1 MLIVDDDEDM
11 VRLMRTILSQ
21 HGFTDVEHVARG
33 AEALAR
39 GGEFDVVLLDH
50 QLPDMS
56 GVEAVGPLR
65 AKPKPPSIVVVTG
78 NGTEALAAAVL
89 RRGAD
94 DYLVKDASLAHLLPQ
109 VLDRVRRERALR
121 GALTTAQKEL
131 VRAERLAAIGEMT
144 VTLHHEI
151 NNPLMTA
158 TAELDLL
165 SMSDDPVTP
174 AQRAALDALRESLD
188 RIRDIVRR
196 IGSLRQARTTPYP
209 GNLRMIDLA
218 EDGSG
223 AGIEVPVRSRG
234 RALLHVQDDPL
245 AQVVTGVLQKVG
257 YEVQRCREVET
268 FARSAHAVG
277 VTLAVAADEA
287 LDALPARSEFF
298 KTVALVSDD
307 DTAHRVSADLVV
319 RLPFDPYTLAEELL
333 SLSDADVADER

>member
-1 MLIVDDDEDM
+1 M
-11 VRLMRTILSQ
+11 VRLMRTILAQ
-21 HGFTDVEHVARG
+21 HGFTDVDHVSRG

-65 AKPKPPSIVVVTG
+65 ARPKPPSIVVVTG

-121 GALTTAQKEL
+121 TALSTAQEEL
-131 VRAERLAAIGEMT
+131 VRSERLAAIGEMT

-165 SMSDDPVTP
+165 AMTGDPVTP

-223 AGIEVPVRSRG
+223 AAIEVPLRSRG
-234 RALLHVQDDPL
+234 TAVVHIQDDPL

-257 YEVQRCREVET
+257 FQVQRCRAADK
-268 FARSAHAVG
+268 FAQSAHAVG
-277 VTLAVAADEA
+277 VTLAIASDEA
-287 LDALPARSEFF
+287 LDVLPEQGEFF
-298 KTVALVSDD
+298 KTVALVTDD
-307 DTAHRVSADLVV
+307 EVAHRVSADLVV
-319 RLPFDPYTLAEELL
+319 RLPFDPYTLAEEIL
-333 SLSDADVADER
+333 SLTDDEEPAGR

>member
-1 MLIVDDDEDM
+1 MVDDDEDM
-11 VRLMRTILSQ
+11 VRLMRAILAQ
-21 HGFTDVEHVARG
+21 HGFTDVDQVSLG
-33 AEALAR
+33 ADALAR

-65 AKPKPPSIVVVTG
+65 ARPKPPSIVVVTG

-121 GALTTAQKEL
+121 VALSTAQQEL

-165 SMSDDPVTP
+165 SMSGDPVTP
-174 AQRAALDALRESLD
+174 AQRSALDALRESLD

-223 AGIEVPVRSRG
+223 AGIELPLRSRG
-234 RALLHVQDDPL
+234 TAVLHVADDPL

-257 YEVQRCREVET
+257 YEVQRCRAVET
-268 FARSAHAVG
+268 FAKSAHAVG
-277 VTLAVAADEA
+277 VTLAVVADEA
-287 LDALPARSEFF
+287 LHVLPERGEFF
-298 KTVALVSDD
+298 QTVALVSDD
-307 DTAHRVSADLVV
+307 DAAHRVSADLVV

-333 SLSDADVADER
+333 SLSDENDSAGL

>member
-1 MLIVDDDEDM
+1 M
-11 VRLMRTILSQ
+11 VRLMRSILAQ
-21 HGFTDVEHVARG
+21 HGFTDVDHVSRG
-33 AEALAR
+33 ADALAR

-65 AKPKPPSIVVVTG
+65 ARPRPPSIVVVTG

-121 GALTTAQKEL
+121 SALATAQQEL
-131 VRAERLAAIGEMT
+131 VRSERLAAIGEMT

-174 AQRAALDALRESLD
+174 GQRAALEALRENLD

-234 RALLHVQDDPL
+234 TAILHVEDDPL

-257 YEVQRCREVET
+257 FEVQRCRAAEK
-268 FARSAHAVG
+268 FAQSAHAVG
-277 VTLAVAADEA
+277 VTLAVAADAA
-287 LDALPARSEFF
+287 LHALPDGGEFF
-298 KTVALVSDD
+298 KTVALVADD
-307 DTAHRVSADLVV
+307 AMAHRVAADLVV
-319 RLPFDPYTLAEELL
+319 RLPFDPYTLAEEIL
-333 SLSDADVADER
+333 SLTDDEDGTAR